1 MKCRPGDFARIIHSV
16 NPSNIGRV
24 VKVVEY
30 IGKYAQGEQF
40 EAHGMTCTCL
50 VHDHY
55 WWIEGDDI
63 DIQLGPSPKAYIAD
77 SWLEPIKP
85 DKEEKREHVE
95 QQLDMFI

>member
-1 MKCRPGDFARIIHSV
+1 MKCVQGDFARIIHSV